1 MHASSLKNRLLSTA
15 AWLVVAAVLGLAP
28 GAPARAADQ
37 PALQA
42 IDVQPLPGQQLQL
55 TLRLSG
61 PAPQPLSFT
70 IDNPARISFDLPNT
84 TLALPSRRIDV
95 HASGLDTIVA
105 AEAKDRTRL
114 VLNLDKLVPY
124 DTRVDGNTVIVMLGG
139 ATAASS
145 GVGPARSSAAA
156 SSGGGV
162 RELRAIDFRRSADG
176 AGRVVVKLS
185 DPHIRINLHQ
195 VGSQVVVDFSDASV
209 PANLMRR
216 YDATDYGTPVSS
228 FDVAR
233 VGNGSRISISANG
246 DFEQL
251 AYQSDDQYV
260 VEVAPRRKA
269 TAAQDE
275 KPVYTGERLTLN
287 FQDIETRA
295 VLQLLADASGQNIV
309 VSDSVSGNVTL
320 RLQNVP
326 WDQALDIVLRTKGL
340 DKRKQDNVIIVAPQA
355 ELAAHEKAELA
366 ARKDVQ
372 ELAPLRSEYLQ
383 VNYAKAKD
391 MEGLIK
397 TQTNSLLS
405 TRGSVAVDERTNT
418 LLLQDTTDR
427 IADIRRLVATL
438 DIPVRQVLIE
448 ARIVIVNN
456 DFERQLGAR
465 FGLTNWQKSG
475 QNGLVST
482 AGTAAGTDSMTNTY
496 ITGQNAVNTAL
507 NQNAFNARLVP
518 PAAPVIVPNSTFG
531 IPAAA
536 NRYNVN
542 LPVGTPAGSIA
553 LGILGANFL
562 VDLELS
568 AAQAETQANIIASPR
583 VITANQKEATIE
595 QGVEIPYQ
603 QSASSGA
610 TTIQFKKAVLSLKVT
625 PQITPDNRIIL
636 DIDVK
641 DDSVGTV
648 VVASGGVN
656 VPSIDT
662 REIATQVL
670 VNDGQTVVLGGI
682 LTTTQRQDDTKVPYL
697 GDIPILGHLFKNT
710 IHKDD
715 KDELMIFITPKIVRE
730 GVNVYN

>member
-1 MHASSLKNRLLSTA
+1 MHSSSLMNRLLGA
-15 AWLVVAAVLGLAP
+15 AASLALAAGLGLVPA
-28 GAPARAADQ
+28 APACAADQ

-42 IDVQPLPGQQLQL
+42 VDVQPLPGQQLQL
-55 TLRLSG
+55 TMRLSG

-84 TLALPSRRIDV
+84 TLAMASKRIDV
-95 HASGLDTIVA
+95 HAGGLDTIVA
-105 AEAKDRTRL
+105 AETKDRTRL
-114 VLNLDKLVPY
+114 VLNLNKLVPY
-124 DTRVDGNTVIVMLGG
+124 DTKVAGNNIVVMLGG
-139 ATAASS
+139 ASAASAT
-145 GVGPARSSAAA
+145 VTPSAAPLT
-156 SSGGGV
+156 GGV
-162 RELRAIDFRRSADG
+162 RELRAIDFRRSSDG
-176 AGRVVVKLS
+176 AGRVMVKLS
-185 DPHIRINLHQ
+185 DPHIHINLHQ
-195 VGSQVVVDFSDASV
+195 VGGQVVVDFSDASV

-216 YDATDYGTPVSS
+216 YDATDYGTPVSG
-228 FDVAR
+228 FDVTR

-260 VEVAPRRKA
+260 VEVSPKRHAANAPE
-269 TAAQDE
+269 D
-275 KPVYTGERLTLN
+275 KPVYSGERLTLN

-340 DKRKQDNVIIVAPQA
+340 DKRRQDNVIIVAPQA
-355 ELAAHEKAELA
+355 ELAAREKADLA

-391 MEGLIK
+391 MESLIK
-397 TQTNSLLS
+397 SQNNSLLS
-405 TRGSVAVDERTNT
+405 PRGSVMVDERTNT

-427 IADIRRLVATL
+427 LADVRRLVATL

-448 ARIVIVNN
+448 SRIVIVNN
-456 DFERQLGAR
+456 DFKRDLGAI
-465 FGLTNWQKSG
+465 FGFTNWHKNG
-475 QNGLVST
+475 NGLVST
-482 AGTAAGTDSMTNTY
+482 TGNAAGVDTMTQTY
-496 ITGQNAVNTAL
+496 INGQNAINNAINTG
-507 NQNAFNARLVP
+507 NPVP
-518 PAAPVIVPNSTFG
+518 PPLPTFG

-542 LPVGTPAGSIA
+542 LPVSNPAGTFA
-553 LGILGANFL
+553 LGILGNNFI

-568 AAQAETQANIIASPR
+568 AAQAETQANIISSPR
-583 VITANQKEATIE
+583 VVTANQKEASIE

-625 PQITPDNRIIL
+625 PQITPDNRIIMDL
-636 DIDVK
+636 DVR

-656 VPSIDT
+656 VPSINT

-682 LTTTQRQDDTKVPYL
+682 LETTQREDDTKVPYL

-710 IHKDD
+710 SHQDN
-715 KDELMIFITPKIVRE
+715 KDELMIFITPKIVHE